1 MHHNAILFLYGIFA
15 GAAVVM
21 TWFILFKGRQINDI
35 KDRLYKTY
43 KQAKKII
50 ETEHQTVAPIDKT

>member
-1 MHHNAILFLYGIFA
+1 MHPNAILFLYGIFA
-15 GAAVVM
+15 GSAVVM

-43 KQAKKII
+43 KQAKNTI
-50 ETEHQTVAPIDKT
+50 EKEYQTVAPVDKT

>member
-15 GAAVVM
+15 GSAVVM

-35 KDRLYKTY
+35 KNRLYKTY
-43 KQAKKII
+43 KQAKNII
-50 ETEHQTVAPIDKT
+50 ETEHQKVEPIDKT